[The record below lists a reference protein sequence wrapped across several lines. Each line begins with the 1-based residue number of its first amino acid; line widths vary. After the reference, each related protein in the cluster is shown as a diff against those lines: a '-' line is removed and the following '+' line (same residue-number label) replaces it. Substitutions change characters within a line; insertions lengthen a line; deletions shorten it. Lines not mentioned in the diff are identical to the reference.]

1 MIMGCPHLPAAMARA
16 GLLPTPFHYT
26 PRMGWDTNN
35 GHHTDGPPYAGPRAC
50 AMGCEAVRE
59 YIGTLCCGAGAVRNP
74 EPPCA
79 ATPAPPLP
87 APYAELDAGAYDDD
101 P

>member
-1 MIMGCPHLPAAMARA
+1 
-16 GLLPTPFHYT
+16 
-26 PRMGWDTNN
+26 MGWDTNN

-59 YIGTLCCGAGAVRNP
+59 YIGTLCCGAGAGAGAVRYP
-74 EPPCA
+74 ETPCAA
-79 ATPAPPLP
+79 ATPAPYP
-87 APYAELDAGAYDDD
+87 ELDAGAYDDD